1 MKIVDI
7 VKHVFDP
14 KSEVIFFSE
23 VRELKSSGYFI

>member
-14 KSEVIFFSE
+14 KSEVIFL
-23 VRELKSSGYFI
+23 RELKSSGYFI